1 MDISSEWVILH
12 RIALLT
18 RIEPLWFHCCPNSCI
33 AYTLQHSN
41 LSHFPYPDCR
51 EARYTPAGTP
61 RRLFCYLPLIP
72 RLQGLFS
79 NPKTVEE
86 LLYRHRYQSRHDE
99 VSDNLRKKKV
109 TVDGRELAHCYF
121 SGKYD
126 IALGVCM
133 DSYLLVDRRRK
144 GPSATPILLQ
154 NYNIRPAVRTHL
166 SREIC
171 VGDSHS
177 FLFPFE
183 DECVLLAAGIPTY
196 DCVSAA
202 VFDLHA
208 YTIFGMGDILAVEKL
223 LNTKGH
229 NGIRNI
235 SGGDTIYYIPLTHPD
250 LPGEPRRSWNP
261 TNLPLRHHD
270 DFIDITN
277 RLQTLKLVKD
287 RKQLTF
293 HEGINGLPAPQRVGS
308 MDFARSSPWD
318 IMHLFFENIVP
329 NLVKLW
335 SGKFKHLDVG
345 SEDYEIDSDVW
356 DEIWAETVDAVEH
369 IPAQF
374 AWCFWFVYLVPILLK
389 GRFKHSKY
397 HDHLCELTYIIKTC
411 IAFTI
416 THAEIADLR
425 RRIIAWMRTY
435 ECYYYQYQEDRLS
448 TCTLTV
454 HGLIHDGQPGL
465 SSWNWYCGFL
475 KGALR
480 SKQLP
485 WANMNNTI
493 LHGAYLEQLSAQ
505 FDVEKELA
513 SPLYRVNGLPSTEQR
528 FDLCSSDPQMV
539 L

>member
-1 MDISSEWVILH
+1 
-12 RIALLT
+12 
-18 RIEPLWFHCCPNSCI
+18 
-33 AYTLQHSN
+33 
-41 LSHFPYPDCR
+41 
-51 EARYTPAGTP
+51 
-61 RRLFCYLPLIP
+61 LPLIP

-99 VSDNLRKKKV
+99 VSDVFDGIHYQNLRKTKV

-133 DSYLLVDRRRK
+133 DSYLLFDRRRK

-154 NYNIRPAVRTHL
+154 NYNIWPAVRTHL

-171 VGDSHS
+171 VGVIPGPRTPKDYHS
-177 FLFPFE
+177 FLVPFE

-196 DCVSAA
+196 DCISAA

-229 NGIRNI
+229 NAFCPCRSCKMKGIRNI

-293 HEGINGLPAPQRVGS
+293 YEGINGLPALRRVGS
-308 MDFARSSPWD
+308 LDFARSYPWD

-356 DEIWAETVDAVEH
+356 DEIWAETIDAVED

-374 AWCFWFVYLVPILLK
+374 VRSMAHAPRNFTAEAWCFWFVYLAPILLK
-389 GRFKHSKY
+389 GRFNHSKY
-397 HDHLCELTYIIKTC
+397 HDHLCDLTHIIKTC

-435 ECYYYQYQEDRLS
+435 E
-448 TCTLTV
+448 
-454 HGLIHDGQPGL
+454 
-465 SSWNWYCGFL
+465 W
-475 KGALR
+475 
-480 SKQLP
+480 
-485 WANMNNTI
+485 
-493 LHGAYLEQLSAQ
+493 
-505 FDVEKELA
+505 
-513 SPLYRVNGLPSTEQR
+513 
-528 FDLCSSDPQMV
+528 
-539 L
+539 